1 MKEYCRNNFWGL
13 TASAFGTYEAVAY
26 ASGKRL
32 PVLSNLCSRRKATKV
47 ALVAWTVGLAAHIW
61 KYELV
66 DN

>member
-1 MKEYCRNNFWGL
+1 MTDYVVHNFWGL

-26 ASGKRL
+26 ASGQRL
-32 PVLSNLCSRRKATKV
+32 PVLSNLCSRHKATKV